1 MTEGSLPVMEADG
14 TIDFGDVDLT
24 DAHVTSVTPGAS
36 GYLGTFVADVTN
48 DSTGDG
54 IGQVTWL
61 FAANNALR
69 QSLGAGQVLVQTYT
83 VVIDD
88 GHGGTA
94 SQLVTITING
104 TNDAAVITGDS
115 DGAVVE
121 AGGVDNG
128 IPGTPTDSGDLDA
141 TDVDDP
147 PDSWEVVGSPTA
159 SANGY
164 GSFTITAA
172 GVWSYTLNNSQSRPC
187 RRCPRRHAGD
197 SFTVATIDGTE
208 QVVSITITG
217 ANDAPVAVADGNA
230 GDAVTE
236 SGSDH
241 RCRRPVGHRQCAD
254 QRHRRRYWRQQDRDR
269 GQRLGAQCRI
279 RRWSASTAR

>member
-1 MTEGSLPVMEADG
+1 MTAN
-14 TIDFGDVDLT
+14 
-24 DAHVTSVTPGAS
+24 
-36 GYLGTFVADVTN
+36 VTN

-54 IGQVTWL
+54 VGQVAWL
-61 FAANNALR
+61 FAANNVLR

-115 DGAVVE
+115 IGAVVE
-121 AGGVDNG
+121 AGGVNNG
-128 IPGTPTDSGDLDA
+128 IPGTPTDSGNLDA

-147 PDSWEVVGSPTA
+147 ADSWEVVGSPTA

-164 GSFTITAA
+164 GTFTITAA
-172 GVWSYTLNNSQSRPC
+172 GVWTYTLDNTNPAVQAMP
-187 RRCPRRHAGD
+187 AGGTLAD
-197 SFTVATIDGTE
+197 SFTVATIDGTS

-217 ANDAPVAVADGNA
+217 TNDAPVAVADGNG

-236 SGSDH
+236 SGVAAGD
-241 RCRRPVGHRQCAD
+241 PVGNRQRAD
-254 QRHRRRYWRQQDRDR
+254 QRYRRRHWRQQDRDR
-269 GQRLGAQCRI
+269 GQRLGR
-279 RRWSASTAR
+279 